1 MPEMGGQMRMRVPSG
16 SLFLLPYTVKKVD
29 FGPEE
34 EDGGGGEGGAIK
46 LCHNLENSR
55 ALHMMGA
62 GAEEEDEE
70 EDGVGEGGDCD
81 GSGSESEEGANDA
94 PQAEDAEE
102 ADDDDEAPPMFDGD
116 DDEEE
121 MGEEGVEK
129 EEEEAPQHPLDAIPG
144 MIFPAKFRP
153 AVALLAQGKVRG
165 WVDGCIG
172 RWEPV
177 GHD

>member
-1 MPEMGGQMRMRVPSG
+1 MPEMGGDALQLRVPSG

-34 EDGGGGEGGAIK
+34 GDGGGKGGAIK

-70 EDGVGEGGDCD
+70 EEGLGEGGDGD
-81 GSGSESEEGANDA
+81 GSGSESEEGGNDA
-94 PQAEDAEE
+94 LEAEEAEE
-102 ADDDDEAPPMFDGD
+102 ADDDDEAPPMSDGD

-121 MGEEGVEK
+121 MGEERVE

-153 AVALLAQGKVRG
+153 AVALLAQGKVGGFGG
-165 WVDGCIG
+165 WVYWTLG
-172 RWEPV
+172 PV